1 MPNTNRTNNRADSTA
16 RNIILTMLK
25 DDHKRAKKAFRDF
38 EKLDPH
44 EDSEQCRMLVEQ
56 TCGELEV
63 HAALEEELFYPAAR
77 SYLSEEDLIDE
88 AEVEHSTLKSLIQQ
102 LKTMEPED
110 EKFTAT
116 FTVLGEYVKHH
127 VREEENEMFPQLGR
141 AKLDWK
147 GLCDEIN
154 SRREE
159 LMQEFLPNQAA
170 GASEK
175 EELEMEEDTEMVSTT
190 GGEAASRQ
198 KSSQKGR
205 STRRSA

>member
-1 MPNTNRTNNRADSTA
+1 MPTTNRSNNRADSTA

-44 EDSEQCRMLVEQ
+44 EDAEECRALVEQ

-77 SYLSEEDLIDE
+77 NYLSEEDLIDE
-88 AEVEHSTLKSLIQQ
+88 AEVEHASLKSLIQQ
-102 LKTMEPED
+102 LKNMEPED
-110 EKFTAT
+110 EKYAAT

-141 AKLDWK
+141 AKMDWK
-147 GLCDEIN
+147 GLCDEMN

-159 LMQEFLPNQAA
+159 LMQEFLPEQAA

-190 GGEAASRQ
+190 GSEAASRQ
-198 KSSQKGR
+198 QSQKQRG
-205 STRRSA
+205 SRRSA